1 MVIWPDKSADAAKG
15 VFAATE
21 APASYFAPPPNR
33 ANSQDAVTLYIKN
46 DISHI
51 TS

>member
-1 MVIWPDKSADAAKG
+1 MVIWPDKSADAAKV
-15 VFAATE
+15 VFE